1 MGRGEAN
8 PERAS
13 SQKQPQNVVFGAD
26 GAVFLMSKGSEN
38 NRSEFRKQAHEFIG
52 VNAVNFPLARS
63 NKKALPCGEFFYWAE
78 GKRTL
83 RGHQA
88 KNNLKM
94 LFLVPM
100 AQFS

>member
-1 MGRGEAN
+1 MDRGEAN

-63 NKKALPCGEFFYWAE
+63 NKKTLPCGEFFYWTE
-78 GKRTL
+78 RKY
-83 RGHQA
+83 
-88 KNNLKM
+88 
-94 LFLVPM
+94 
-100 AQFS
+100 

>member
-63 NKKALPCGEFFYWAE
+63 NKKLSFMESFFV
-78 GKRTL
+78 GQ
-83 RGHQA
+83 RGSE
-88 KNNLKM
+88 
-94 LFLVPM
+94 P
-100 AQFS
+100 